1 MPTDSRQRYG
11 RYQYGDDAAVQGTP
25 APRVVGHRRTASN
38 HRSIAQGGP
47 NNKTLRQ
54 AFYGQQGLNRL
65 SGASSVGGDSL
76 LSIPISARHS
86 FEQEVTGMY

>member
-11 RYQYGDDAAVQGTP
+11 KYAYGDDAALQGTST
-25 APRVVGHRRTASN
+25 PRVVGHRRSASN
-38 HRSIAQGGP
+38 QRASVHIQ
-47 NNKTLRQ
+47 NKQLRQ
-54 AFYGQQGLNRL
+54 AFYGQQGLNRI
-65 SGASSVGGDSL
+65 SNASSVGGDSL